1 MYYEKQL
8 KSLII
13 KIILKNYQIFESNFI
28 FHPFL
33 LLFLSKIITKLYIKK
48 VRHRM
53 ILSKEISQQFVK
65 YI

>member
-33 LLFLSKIITKLYIKK
+33 LLFLSKIIKLYIKK